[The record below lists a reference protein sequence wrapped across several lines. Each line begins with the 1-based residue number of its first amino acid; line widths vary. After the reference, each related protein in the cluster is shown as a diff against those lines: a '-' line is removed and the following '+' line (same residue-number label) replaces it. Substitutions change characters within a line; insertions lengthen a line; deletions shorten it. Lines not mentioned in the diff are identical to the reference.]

1 MLCDDEFYCLSVD
14 FMIYVLMINRLNF
27 FCFIT
32 TQGHCNIPT
41 SAGTDL
47 SNWVAAQRR
56 MYGKLISGKPGKRS
70 FLDASKMQRLTDVGF
85 QFRPR
90 GSYYSWEEQM
100 AELKNYKEVNG
111 DCKVPVNHER
121 LGSFVKLVR
130 RDYKKYVQG
139 KKCGMSAA
147 KEAELQEL
155 GFVFEG
161 GKTPERKV
169 THPKS
174 WEERYE
180 DLM

>member
-1 MLCDDEFYCLSVD
+1 
-14 FMIYVLMINRLNF
+14 MIDRRVLFLL
-27 FCFIT
+27 IT
-32 TQGHCNIPT
+32 TQGHCNVPT

-56 MYGKLISGKPGKRS
+56 MYGKLISGKQGKRS
-70 FLDASKMQRLTDVGF
+70 FLDASKMQRLTDLGF

-90 GSYYSWEEQM
+90 GSYYSWEEQV
-100 AELKNYKEVNG
+100 AELKKYKEENG
-111 DCKVPVNHER
+111 DCKIPVNHER
-121 LGSFVKLVR
+121 LGSLVKLVR

-139 KKCGMSAA
+139 KKCGMTAA
-147 KEAELQEL
+147 REAELQAL

-169 THPKS
+169 TQPKS
-174 WEERYE
+174 WEERYQ